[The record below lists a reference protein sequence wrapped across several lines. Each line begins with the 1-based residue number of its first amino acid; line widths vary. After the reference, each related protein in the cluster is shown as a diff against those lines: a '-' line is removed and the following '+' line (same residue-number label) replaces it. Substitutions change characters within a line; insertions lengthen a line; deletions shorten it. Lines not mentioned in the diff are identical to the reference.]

1 MDLNDPA
8 VTRPVLVSETRARYP
23 PLAQQNGIEG
33 TVAVNALVDEN
44 GAVAEVSVVRAD
56 PRGLGFED
64 AAVRYVKTRRYR
76 PATKGGVA
84 VSVRMDVVVEFRKPR
99 KSR

>member
-1 MDLNDPA
+1 VDLTDPA
-8 VTRPVLVSETRARYP
+8 VTRPVLVSETRPRYP

-44 GAVAEVSVVRAD
+44 GTVVEVSVVRAN

-64 AAVRYVKTRRYR
+64 AAVRHVRTRRYQ

-84 VSVRMDVVVEFRKPR
+84 VRVRMDFVVEFRRPVKPR
-99 KSR
+99 